1 MSAANLTTSRLL
13 LRPLTAGD
21 LDHLVRLFADP
32 AVMRFLSPTGALRC
46 RAETEDAHRKLLEHW
61 QQHGYGVWSV
71 SEGASGA
78 FVGRCGLRY
87 LPELQAVEILWT
99 LFPEFWGQGYAT
111 EAARACL
118 RYAFETLQ
126 LERVISF
133 TWTINER
140 SRRVMEK
147 LGMRFEKTAP
157 YAGLPHVWYA
167 VARDEFVADSLKPHA

>member
-1 MSAANLTTSRLL
+1 MSAAIVTTPRLL
-13 LRPLTAGD
+13 LRPLAADD

-32 AVMRFLSPTGALRC
+32 AVMRFLSPTGALRS
-46 RAETEDAHRKLLEHW
+46 RAETEEAHRKLLDHW
-61 QQHGYGVWSV
+61 QEYGYGVWSV
-71 SEGASGA
+71 VEQASGA
-78 FVGRCGLRY
+78 FAGRCGLRH

-118 RYAFETLQ
+118 RYGFETM

-147 LGMRFEKTAP
+147 LGMRYEKTAP

-167 VARDEFVADSLKPHA
+167 VTRDEFVTDSPKPHA